1 MVRAGMTYAD
11 LWHRTATTHVHRV
24 ALSFEGISMTYHDV
38 DNGPCAPWRPFGH
51 DRRLTRMPAAALP
64 PLVCA
69 LVCALPPCLGLRALV
84 CALCPTTQ
92 RPTAWYVA
100 APLGHPL
107 HVRAT
112 THSPPHV
119 CPRLRPTGQ
128 CVRAPR
134 HPSWRSVITPSQR
147 ACLMSVL

>member
-64 PLVCA
+64 A
-69 LVCALPPCLGLRALV
+69 LVCAPWSVRSVPPLSGQ
-84 CALCPTTQ
+84 PHGT
-92 RPTAWYVA
+92 
-100 APLGHPL
+100 
-107 HVRAT
+107 
-112 THSPPHV
+112 SPPPSATLSM
-119 CPRLRPTGQ
+119 CALRPTHHRTFAHASVPQ
-128 CVRAPR
+128 ANAFVRLGIR
-134 HPSWRSVITPSQR
+134 RGG
-147 ACLMSVL
+147 LL